1 MKAESIDNGVH
12 GMKTCLAAVA
22 LSASLAA
29 CGGGYSNGAIEH
41 VKPMNL
47 FPSGGEVSF
56 AVKPGKDAE
65 KGFVV
70 TDYYGNVVPAT
81 YDREGGRLMLGK
93 LAPGYYAIDNGGKV
107 TSFGVVSFADR
118 SAEEFRSEGRRF
130 GLKVFMLSD
139 PGVWWRRPWT
149 WELDECVTACEKM
162 GLQWTRHSFNGR
174 GPKENEPGMLSTLQI
189 VNDHRMN
196 CVMKI
201 EGIPESAYDEN
212 RYGPMEKFKERKN
225 KRGWQRCSVPVKDP
239 YQRWLAEGVSKL
251 PKDQNVFEM
260 GNEVWDYMT
269 AKEFAEW
276 CRMSVPVLRKIRP
289 GCSIGAD
296 PGRLSWGT
304 EFAKAGGFE
313 GMDAMYI
320 HPYSFTPAPEVRIRA
335 WIRNRREYC
344 EKLAGRK
351 LDVYVTEYGWPTAP
365 KDKRGHSC
373 SERQQAQRT
382 TRESL
387 MLYAEGCKTLIPHWM
402 ADREQD
408 PSEREHWF
416 GLFRLCG
423 EPKPVVVAHAACA
436 RMIDGSEF
444 VGDLVIPGAET
455 GVGSMLFRRAKSWVL
470 AVWTQDE
477 SVGAGRDVTV
487 PVVPDAVFGMMGDAR
502 KVDAKGGAVTIR
514 ASADVMYLV
523 GKGSVPASLLR
534 LVDKSGELSET
545 RWNNRIDGNE
555 PKFTVG
561 RDPNPVSLSYGPAGE
576 RPSVSAWHDAEA
588 LRFRVDLPAVCAVG
602 GKGKLFLYFST
613 RPERQPQIGDWA
625 YFDYE
630 LKASLKD
637 GAFTLTLGNPTF
649 PKDVLNL
656 AADAPTEGIV
666 WSCDEKD
673 GSRRL
678 DVSIPVKLLNGF
690 GANKKGLMSGQA
702 SWATEGKSWKL
713 NSKTPE
719 QNWQWPLWK
728 LDK

>member
-1 MKAESIDNGVH
+1 
-12 GMKTCLAAVA
+12 MKTCLAAA
-22 LSASLAA
+22 LVSASLAA

-81 YDREGGRLMLGK
+81 YDRERGRLRLGK
-93 LAPGYYAIDNGGKV
+93 LAPGYYAIDNGGRT

-118 SAEEFRSEGRRF
+118 SADEFRSAGRRF

-212 RYGPMEKFKERKN
+212 RYGPMEKFKETKN
-225 KRGWQRCSVPVKDP
+225 KRGWQRCSVPLKNP
-239 YQRWLAEGVSKL
+239 YQKWLAEEVSKL

-276 CRMSVPVLRKIRP
+276 CRLTVPVLRKIRP

-304 EFAKAGGFE
+304 EFANAGGFE

-408 PSEREHWF
+408 PTEREHWF
-416 GLFRLCG
+416 GFFRLCG
-423 EPKPVVVAHAACA
+423 EPKPVVMAHAACA

-444 VGDLVIPGAET
+444 VGDVVIPGAET
-455 GVGSMLFRRAKSWVL
+455 GVGSMLFRRAKS
-470 AVWTQDE
+470 
-477 SVGAGRDVTV
+477 
-487 PVVPDAVFGMMGDAR
+487 
-502 KVDAKGGAVTIR
+502 
-514 ASADVMYLV
+514 
-523 GKGSVPASLLR
+523 
-534 LVDKSGELSET
+534 
-545 RWNNRIDGNE
+545 
-555 PKFTVG
+555 
-561 RDPNPVSLSYGPAGE
+561 
-576 RPSVSAWHDAEA
+576 
-588 LRFRVDLPAVCAVG
+588 
-602 GKGKLFLYFST
+602 
-613 RPERQPQIGDWA
+613 
-625 YFDYE
+625 
-630 LKASLKD
+630 
-637 GAFTLTLGNPTF
+637 
-649 PKDVLNL
+649 
-656 AADAPTEGIV
+656 
-666 WSCDEKD
+666 
-673 GSRRL
+673 
-678 DVSIPVKLLNGF
+678 
-690 GANKKGLMSGQA
+690 
-702 SWATEGKSWKL
+702 
-713 NSKTPE
+713 
-719 QNWQWPLWK
+719 
-728 LDK
+728 

>member
-1 MKAESIDNGVH
+1 
-12 GMKTCLAAVA
+12 MKTCLAAA
-22 LSASLAA
+22 LVSASLAA

-47 FPSGGEVSF
+47 FPSGSDVSF

-65 KGFVV
+65 KGFAV
-70 TDYYGNVVPAT
+70 TDYYGKIVPAT
-81 YDREGGRLMLGK
+81 YDREGGSLRLGK
-93 LAPGYYAIDNGGKV
+93 LAPGYYAIDNGVKT
-107 TSFGVVSFADR
+107 TSFGVVSFSDR
-118 SAEEFRSEGRRF
+118 TAVDFRAAGRRF
-130 GLKVFMLSD
+130 GVKVFMLSD

-162 GLQWTRHSFNGR
+162 GLQWTRHAFNGR
-174 GPKENEPGMLSTLQI
+174 GPKENESGIISTLDLVTNHQ
-189 VNDHRMN
+189 MN

-201 EGIPESAYDEN
+201 EGIPESAYDEK
-212 RYGPMEKFKERKN
+212 RYGPMEKFKETKN
-225 KRGWQRCSVPVKDP
+225 KRGWQRCSVPVKEP
-239 YQRWLAEGVSKL
+239 YQKWLAEELRKL
-251 PKDQNVFEM
+251 PPEQNVFEM

-269 AKEFAEW
+269 AEEFAEW
-276 CRMSVPVLRKIRP
+276 CRLSVPVLRKIRP

-304 EFAKAGGFE
+304 EFANAGGFE

-373 SERQQAQRT
+373 NERQQAQRT

-408 PSEREHWF
+408 PTEREHWF
-416 GLFRLCG
+416 GVFRLCG

-455 GVGSMLFRRAKSWVL
+455 GVGSMLFSRAKSWVL

-477 SVGAGRDVTV
+477 GAGAGRDVKV

-502 KVDAKGGAVTIR
+502 NVDAKGGAVTIR
-514 ASADVMYLV
+514 ASADVVYLV
-523 GKGSVPASLLR
+523 GKGPVPASLLR

-545 RWNNRIDGNE
+545 RWNNRIDGND

-561 RDPNPVSLSYGPAGE
+561 RDPNPVPLSYGPAGE
-576 RPSVSAWHDAEA
+576 KPTVAAWHDAEA
-588 LRFRVDLPAVCAVG
+588 LRFRVDVPAACAAADN
-602 GKGKLFLYFST
+602 GKLFLYFST
-613 RPERQPQIGDWA
+613 RPERQPQMGGWA

-630 LKASLKD
+630 LKAALKD
-637 GAFTLTLGNPTF
+637 GAFTLTLGNPSF
-649 PKDVLNL
+649 PKNVINL

-666 WSCDEKD
+666 WSSEEKE

-678 DVSIPVKLLNGF
+678 EVAIPLKLLKGF
-690 GANKKGLMSGQA
+690 GENKKGLMSGQI

-713 NSKTPE
+713 NSKRPE

-728 LDK
+728 LD